1 MANHNLVEE
10 ECVFTSKAV
19 FSKDRKS
26 RYLLN
31 ISWDNSKKK
40 LVIIMTFPSTADS
53 MLLDQTTMLVR
64 NGAIKHGY
72 GSVTI
77 LNVFSLIDVKQPK
90 TDKINLSTILSE
102 CGKADE
108 IIIAYGRSMSYQDE
122 KAKLLEMLVDLK
134 DKIYTIIDCK
144 GLPYS
149 HPLSP
154 LAHNWN
160 IQKLDF

>member
-1 MANHNLVEE
+1 MANHNLLEE
-10 ECVFTSKAV
+10 ECTFTSKAV

-31 ISWDNSKKK
+31 IAWDNSKKK
-40 LVIIMTFPSTADS
+40 LAIIMTFPSTADS
-53 MLLDQTTMLVR
+53 MLLDQTTMLVK

-77 LNVFSLIDVKQPK
+77 LNVFSLINEKQPK
-90 TDKINLSTILSE
+90 TDKINLSTIISE
-102 CGKADE
+102 CECADE
-108 IIIAYGRSMSYQDE
+108 IIIAYGRSMSYQED

-134 DKIYTIIDCK
+134 DKMYTIIDSK

-154 LAHNWN
+154 LAHEWN
-160 IQKLDF
+160 IQKLEF

>member
-1 MANHNLVEE
+1 MANHNLLEE
-10 ECVFTSKAV
+10 ECTFTSKAV

-31 ISWDNSKKK
+31 ISWDNSKNK
-40 LVIIMTFPSTADS
+40 LAIIMTFPSTADS

-77 LNVFSLIDVKQPK
+77 LNVLSLINEKQPK

-102 CGKADE
+102 CRTADE
-108 IIIAYGRSMSYQDE
+108 IIIAYGRSMSYQED

-134 DKIYTIIDCK
+134 DKMYTIIDSK

-154 LAHNWN
+154 LAHEWN
-160 IQKLDF
+160 IQKLEF

>member
-1 MANHNLVEE
+1 MANQNLVEE
-10 ECVFTSKAV
+10 ECTFTSRAV
-19 FSKDRKS
+19 FSKDKRS

-31 ISWDNSKKK
+31 ISWDDSKKK
-40 LVIIMTFPSTADS
+40 LAIIMTFPSTADS

-64 NGAIKHGY
+64 NGSIKHGY

-77 LNVFSLIDVKQPK
+77 LNVFSLIDGNKPK

-102 CGKADE
+102 CANADE
-108 IIIAYGRSMSYQDE
+108 IIIAYGRSMSYQED
-122 KAKLLEMLVDLK
+122 KDKLLEMLSDYK
-134 DKIYTIIDCK
+134 DKMYTIIDSK

-154 LAHNWN
+154 LAHEWD
-160 IQKLDF
+160 IQKLEI

>member
-1 MANHNLVEE
+1 MANHNLLEE
-10 ECVFTSKAV
+10 ECTFTSKAI

-40 LVIIMTFPSTADS
+40 LAIIMTFPSTADS

-77 LNVFSLIDVKQPK
+77 LNVFSLINEKQPK

-102 CGKADE
+102 CE
-108 IIIAYGRSMSYQDE
+108 IIIAYGRSMSYQED

-134 DKIYTIIDCK
+134 DKMYTIIDSK

-154 LAHNWN
+154 LAHEWN
-160 IQKLDF
+160 IQKLEF